1 MIKDNHDLDKKN
13 EDYPHRKNIFDKLQ
27 SNEWSFRDVLALDDN
42 TQDPNYNH
50 VLKNAKKHCEK
61 QLELKALK
69 KFKLNSWDEVN
80 QKSENFKLIK
90 RVEFSEPKR
99 LAPTVNDEITI
110 VFLDFETTGLSH
122 QTDKVIE
129 LGLVKLKYSPSK
141 KHFTEIVL
149 VESVYNDPGMPIPSE
164 ITDITGIRDE
174 DVEGK
179 VIKPSQVKDWL
190 GDEDTCIIAHNSKFD
205 RPFFEQLMGQNNYR
219 WGCSASEVDWRKVKG
234 FRIESAKLEYILYK
248 LGYFYEGHRASIDCL
263 AMVQMFH
270 ILPQALDELLINI
283 NENTVR
289 IEAKGAPFGIKDKL
303 KGAGY
308 RWDGGEKTWWKE
320 VPESEKDQTISEL
333 NELDS
338 GYNHNPKN
346 TIPLTSKDRFK
357 L

>member
-1 MIKDNHDLDKKN
+1 MTTIPHNLDRN
-13 EDYPHRKNIFDKLQ
+13 EVYRHRKNINDKLK
-27 SNEWSFRDVLALDDN
+27 SNLWSFRYVLALDDN
-42 TQDPNYNH
+42 TQDPNYNY

-61 QLELKALK
+61 QLELEALE
-69 KFKLNSWDEVN
+69 KFNLKSWSEVN
-80 QKSENFKLIK
+80 QKPDDFKLIK

-99 LAPTVNDEITI
+99 LADSVHDEITV

-122 QTDKVIE
+122 QTDKIIE
-129 LGLVKLKYSPSK
+129 LGLVKLKYSPSRK
-141 KHFTEIVL
+141 CFTEIIL
-149 VESVYNDPGMPIPSE
+149 VESVYNDPGMPIPPE

-174 DVEGK
+174 DVRGK
-179 VIKPSQVKDWL
+179 VIKPSQVNEWL
-190 GDEDTCIIAHNSKFD
+190 GGDDTCIIAHNSKFD

-219 WGCSASEVDWRKVKG
+219 WGCSASEVDWRKVEG

-270 ILPQALDELLINI
+270 VLPQALDELLRNI
-283 NENTVR
+283 DENTVR
-289 IEAKGAPFGIKDKL
+289 IEAKGAPFSIKDKL

-308 RWDGGEKTWWKE
+308 RWDGGAKTWWTE
-320 VPESEKDQTISEL
+320 VPASEKDQTISEL

-338 GYNHNPKN
+338 NYNHDPKN
-346 TIPLTSKDRFK
+346 TIPLTAKDRFK